1 MKRLTVKVFGLL
13 AVLCLLVSFASVCM
27 AADSSLKRYGVRVRG
42 IYVIPD
48 EKFDGRIPGSETLSI
63 DEYAA
68 PELDLEYFFTKH
80 ISTELALAV
89 TKHDIQS
96 NKANIGST
104 WLLPPSLLVKYHPIP
119 CWQISPYIGFGIN
132 VVMPF
137 NERLAGVP
145 DFKVDTSIGYAAQV
159 GADIKLTK
167 NLYWNVDLK
176 YYDCSPDMTING
188 AKYKLHV
195 NPWLVGTGLGVRF

>member
-1 MKRLTVKVFGLL
+1 M
-13 AVLCLLVSFASVCM
+13 LVSLASVCV

-42 IYVIPD
+42 IYVTPD
-48 EKFDGRIPGSETLSI
+48 EKFDGRLAGSNLSI

-68 PELDLEYFFTKH
+68 PELDLEYFFTKN
-80 ISTELALAV
+80 ISTELALAL
-89 TKHDIQS
+89 TKHDIHS
-96 NKANIGST
+96 NNTNIGST

-119 CWQISPYIGFGIN
+119 CWQISPYIGFGMN

-137 NERLAGVP
+137 NEKLAIAP
-145 DFKVDTSIGYAAQV
+145 DFKIDSSFGYAAQV

-167 NLYWNVDLK
+167 NIYWNIDLK

-188 AKYKLHV
+188 QKYKLHV
-195 NPWLVGTGLGVRF
+195 NPWLAGTGIGVRF

>member
-1 MKRLTVKVFGLL
+1 MKILTVKVFSVL
-13 AVLCLLVSFASVCM
+13 AVFCMLVSLASVCA
-27 AADSSLKRYGVRVRG
+27 AADSSLQRYGVRVRG

-48 EKFDGRIPGSETLSI
+48 EKFDGRLSGLNLSL

-68 PELDLEYFFTKH
+68 PELDLEYFFTKN
-80 ISTELALAV
+80 ISTELALAL
-89 TKHDIQS
+89 TKHDIHS
-96 NKANIGST
+96 GNTNIGST

-137 NERLAGVP
+137 DEHLAGHP
-145 DFKVDTSIGYAAQV
+145 EFKVSTSIGYAAQV

-167 NLYWNVDLK
+167 HVYWNVDLK
-176 YYDCSPDMTING
+176 YYDGSPDMTLG
-188 AKYKLHV
+188 GQKYKLHV
-195 NPWLVGTGLGVRF
+195 NPWIAGTGIGVRF